1 MTVAAFRFGIERA
14 ESVAWKRP
22 RLSRWIVIV
31 GLVVIATYAASTLL
45 DLSIP
50 PPTGDH
56 AVGRESWVWVD
67 DSRPESHTPDAHDAR
82 SVPVQAWYPAQRGTG
97 QPAGYVEDLAAIE
110 AGLRE
115 SGELGWLETLGLRMV
130 RDHALQG
137 AEVAANNEG
146 FPVLVLSPGNATNV
160 GFYSA
165 LAEDLASKGYVV
177 IGIDHAFQVA
187 AVRIDDGSMAVYDRS
202 MDTGPGSIGPKVE
215 ERVADMA
222 FVLERIREGTGG
234 IEFLAPSLDLARI
247 GVLGHSNG
255 GISAAEICRTEVDVA
270 ACLNI
275 DGQSAGGPFGYEQS
289 APAPDQPFM
298 FLTKEATIHDELHSR
313 FEAAGAGAVRAVVP
327 VAEHGDFTD
336 GGMLEPDINP
346 FSNNARSVVVTSR
359 ALVSAFFDQWLKEPG
374 PRPFDGLE
382 VPSDVYINVYPLD
395 GNRPIPGDAP

>member
-1 MTVAAFRFGIERA
+1 MTIAASRSGMEGA
-14 ESVAWKRP
+14 ELVEWKRP
-22 RLSRWIVIV
+22 RFSRWIVFFGLGVIV
-31 GLVVIATYAASTLL
+31 TYAASTIL

-50 PPTGDH
+50 APTGEH

-67 DSRPESHTPDAHDAR
+67 DSRPESHTPGTDDMR
-82 SVPVQAWYPAQRGTG
+82 SVPVRAWYPAQPGTG
-97 QPAGYVEDLAAIE
+97 QPASYVEDLAVIE
-110 AGLRE
+110 AGLE
-115 SGELGWLETLGLRMV
+115 ASGELSWLETLGLRMV
-130 RDHALQG
+130 RHHALQG
-137 AEVAANNEG
+137 AEVAASDEG
-146 FPVLVLSPGNATNV
+146 FPVLLLSPGNATNV

-187 AVRIDDGSMAVYDRS
+187 AVRVGDGSVAVYDQT
-202 MDTGPGSIGPKVE
+202 MDTGPESIRPKIE

-234 IEFLAPSLDLARI
+234 IEFLAPSLDLSRI

-255 GISAAEICRTEVDVA
+255 GISAAEMCRAEVAIA

-275 DGQSAGGPFGYEQS
+275 DGQAAGGPFGYEQD

-298 FLTKEATIHDELHSR
+298 FLTKETSIHDSLNSR
-313 FEAAGAGAVRAVVP
+313 FEAAGAGAVRAVRA

-346 FSNNARSVVVTSR
+346 FSNNARSVMVSSR
-359 ALVSAFFDQWLKEPG
+359 ALVSAFFDQWMREPRS
-374 PRPFDGLE
+374 RPFSGLE
-382 VPSDVYINVYPLD
+382 IPSDVYINVYPLD
-395 GNRPIPGDAP
+395 GNRPIPAEAP

>member
-1 MTVAAFRFGIERA
+1 
-14 ESVAWKRP
+14 
-22 RLSRWIVIV
+22 
-31 GLVVIATYAASTLL
+31 
-45 DLSIP
+45 
-50 PPTGDH
+50 
-56 AVGRESWVWVD
+56 
-67 DSRPESHTPDAHDAR
+67 
-82 SVPVQAWYPAQRGTG
+82 
-97 QPAGYVEDLAAIE
+97 
-110 AGLRE
+110 
-115 SGELGWLETLGLRMV
+115 
-130 RDHALQG
+130 
-137 AEVAANNEG
+137 
-146 FPVLVLSPGNATNV
+146 VLVLSPGNATNV

-255 GISAAEICRTEVDVA
+255 GISAAEICRTEADVA

>member
-1 MTVAAFRFGIERA
+1 MTVAAFRFGIESA
-14 ESVAWKRP
+14 GPVAWKKP
-22 RLSRWIVIV
+22 RLSRWVIFV
-31 GLVVIATYAASTLL
+31 GLAVIGAYAAATLF

-50 PPTGDH
+50 APTGDH

-82 SVPVQAWYPAQRGTG
+82 SVPVRVWYPAQPGTG
-97 QPAGYVEDLAAIE
+97 QPAGYVEDLAVIE
-110 AGLRE
+110 AGLKE
-115 SGELGWLETLGLRMV
+115 SGELSWLETLGLRMV

-137 AEVAANNEG
+137 AAVEASDEG
-146 FPVLVLSPGNATNV
+146 FPVLLLSPGNATNV

-187 AVRIDDGSMAVYDRS
+187 AVRIEDGSVAVYDHS
-202 MDTGPGSIGPKVE
+202 MDTGPESIRPKIE
-215 ERVADMA
+215 ERLADMT

-234 IEFLAPSLDLARI
+234 IEFLAPSLDLTRI

-255 GISAAEICRTEVDVA
+255 GITVAEMCRTEVGIA

-275 DGQSAGGPFGYEQS
+275 DGQAAGGPFGYEQD

-298 FLTKEATIHDELHSR
+298 FLTKEASIHDSLNSR
-313 FEAAGAGAVRAVVP
+313 FEAAGDGAVRAVVP

-359 ALVSAFFDQWLKEPG
+359 ALVSAFFDQWMREP
-374 PRPFDGLE
+374 RSRRFSGLD

-395 GNRPIPGDAP
+395 GNRPIPADGP